1 MHSIRLRGPWELYL
15 PGSEQPLRIDM
26 PTTWET
32 LDALCSAAAPLPSPA
47 RLVRRFGKPTGLTPE
62 DRLQLVIQSNGA
74 DCQVELN
81 GQRLGNITPAA
92 TSCSYDV
99 TSLNPRNEL
108 VILLTMLPRELLP
121 IETEFPL
128 VEIRLDILS

>member
-15 PGSEQPLRIDM
+15 PGSEQPLRIEM
-26 PTTWET
+26 PATWGA
-32 LDALCSAAAPLPSPA
+32 LYALCSAAAPLPSPA

-62 DRLQLVIQSNGA
+62 DRLQLVIQSNAA

-81 GQRLGNITPAA
+81 GQRLGTIAPAA
-92 TSCSYDV
+92 TSCSWEV

-108 VILLTMLPRELLP
+108 VILLTVPPRAMLPAEGAC
-121 IETEFPL
+121 PL
-128 VEIRLDILS
+128 AEIRLDILS